1 MKGQATRNKIMLR
14 LLGQGSLAGEFYK
27 VHHGSSTVLRH
38 SVKVVRMSLRIAE
51 RFNIKVDKQD
61 LIQGALLHDYYIFDW
76 RDNRCSLITHMLIH
90 AKVAAHNAK
99 RDYHVN
105 KKVYNIIMSHM
116 FPLNI
121 TVIPMSKE
129 AWIVC
134 IADKI
139 VALQEQINFI
149 KGV

>member
-1 MKGQATRNKIMLR
+1 
-14 LLGQGSLAGEFYK
+14 
-27 VHHGSSTVLRH
+27 
-38 SVKVVRMSLRIAE
+38 MSLRIAE